1 MMPDLSNQ
9 QFPPIRRG
17 RVAAGAHRS
26 LMKAVFPKKG
36 TMMAMLFMLEQQLL
50 YRQQYLLLSCFDIVS
65 ILSFMLPQRAITEKE
80 VIR

>member
-1 MMPDLSNQ
+1 
-9 QFPPIRRG
+9 
-17 RVAAGAHRS
+17 
-26 LMKAVFPKKG
+26 MKAVFPKKG